1 MQLRVFQEGFNYAQD
16 GPGNRLVYHLQGC
29 NLRCPWCA
37 NPEGLDPAGTLLV
50 QAEWLTEAV
59 CPHHAIREH
68 RLDRSRCASCTPRP
82 CLHERRNQGIRC
94 SARVLTVA
102 ALVDQARRSAPL
114 MFDGGGV
121 TLSGG
126 EPTLQF
132 RAVAQL
138 LGQLKAEGFHTAL
151 ETNGTHPRL
160 PELFPLVDAL
170 ILDVKHHD
178 DAVLRRVTG
187 VGDAVLRRNLARAC
201 AGHGDLRVRI
211 PVVHGFN
218 DAPGDAERFADAFA
232 ALPTDRATFE
242 CLPFHE
248 YGKIKWA
255 QCGLP
260 YRMGDGA
267 LAAGTLEHFQAVFRA
282 RNLRVVET

>member
-1 MQLRVFQEGFNYAQD
+1 
-16 GPGNRLVYHLQGC
+16 
-29 NLRCPWCA
+29 
-37 NPEGLDPAGTLLV
+37 
-50 QAEWLTEAV
+50 
-59 CPHHAIREH
+59 
-68 RLDRSRCASCTPRP
+68 
-82 CLHERRNQGIRC
+82 
-94 SARVLTVA
+94 
-102 ALVDQARRSAPL
+102 
-114 MFDGGGV
+114 
-121 TLSGG
+121 
-126 EPTLQF
+126 
-132 RAVAQL
+132 VAQL
-138 LGQLKAEGFHTAL
+138 LGQLQAEGFHTAL

-260 YRMGDGA
+260 YRWGRDYVCFHPIEYEEFPGIHRQTPSKPPAA
-267 LAAGTLEHFQAVFRA
+267 LFLLYRVRQRRSTPLHS
-282 RNLRVVET
+282 RNHG